1 LPRRRDRTIIA
12 RMPRPVSRIM
22 SGARRLLSAL
32 TVALALAP
40 SPARAAAEFVYRG
53 ITLPR
58 GDVALDLGLGFGHA
72 PIGNT
77 DRSWNGFGMNL
88 EISGGLTHELE
99 LGLRTGFRF
108 DTDGQVT
115 KADQYGRTYDTE
127 TFGTGGDRVANP
139 ELRLRWSVARGSVAQ
154 IALETRVYMPFERGT
169 HFGFMF
175 AVPLVLRLD
184 RVRIDTGLYVP
195 IIFDD
200 PRYSAISIPIH
211 VWIQATSS
219 FWLGPLF
226 GLRINNP
233 GADEYPFGFG
243 MGWAMGHAIDLRTW
257 FLFPHLNGD
266 QAART
271 FGAGLGLQIRFE

>member
-1 LPRRRDRTIIA
+1 
-12 RMPRPVSRIM
+12 MPRAVSRIPP
-22 SGARRLLSAL
+22 GARRVLFIC
-32 TVALALAP
+32 ALALASAP
-40 SPARAAAEFVYRG
+40 RPARAAAEFVYRG

-72 PIGNT
+72 PIDAN
-77 DRSWNGFGMNL
+77 RSWNGFGMNL
-88 EISGGLTHELE
+88 EIAGGLTHELE

-115 KADQYGRTYDTE
+115 RADAYGRTYETE
-127 TFGTGGDRVANP
+127 TFGTGTDRVANP

-154 IALETRVYMPFERGT
+154 IALEGRVYMPFETNTR
-169 HFGFMF
+169 FGVMF
-175 AVPLVLRLD
+175 AVPLVLHLS

-195 IIFDD
+195 IIFYE
-200 PRYSAISIPIH
+200 PKSYTAVSIPIH
-211 VWIQATSS
+211 LWIQATSS

-243 MGWAMGHAIDLRTW
+243 MGWAMGRAIDLRTW

-266 QAART
+266 QAARW
-271 FGAGLGLQIRFE
+271 FGAGLALQIRFE